1 MIFISNNQNQDISIK
16 KIELNNIS
24 LTDTSKQQVEDV
36 RKNEITVV
44 KYWKK
49 YPMQCVFSMNGK
61 CMLRGSWELVL

>member
-1 MIFISNNQNQDISIK
+1 MHILYDNGVAHMTVYLLAWKACKSVFVLR
-16 KIELNNIS
+16 IEL
-24 LTDTSKQQVEDV
+24 
-36 RKNEITVV
+36 NEITVV